1 MLKNG
6 WLLSTVA
13 FIVSFILGLLVNRDI
28 SKAFV
33 MGAIAVPAAF
43 SGAFVVNGVERVQ
56 RRRILTVLEMEIQE
70 MQEWQVELYH
80 SLSVM
85 AAQEQR
91 TEIQLNNLKRQ
102 LNQINSQTS
111 DGQKY
116 KRQIERELITITEQR
131 QKLESEVRYWET
143 QLYHL
148 EQQREELDLSVRSL
162 SAEKHNLE
170 KLLNSLRN
178 ELEDL
183 QDRDGEEF
191 ESELDEEE
199 IDSIFTI
206 LDVEAEEVPN
216 EPPDEWVEFV
226 TELTNS
232 EREVLKAIVEA
243 KNPSAAIKKIAE
255 TYITMP
261 ELLIDAINQ
270 RAIATLG
277 DIIIEPG
284 STPPAIAEDDYLTK
298 IKEVLH
304 INE

>member
-13 FIVSFILGLLVNRDI
+13 FIVSFMLSLLVNRDI
-28 SKAFV
+28 GKAFV
-33 MGAIAVPAAF
+33 TGAIAVPAAF
-43 SGAFVVNGVERVQ
+43 GGAFVVNGVERMQ
-56 RRRILTVLEMEIQE
+56 HRRVLTVLEMEIEE

-91 TEIQLNNLKRQ
+91 TEIQVNNLKRQ
-102 LNQINSQTS
+102 LNQISSQTS
-111 DGQKY
+111 EQQRY
-116 KRQIERELITITEQR
+116 QRQVERELIILTEQR
-131 QKLESEVRYWET
+131 QKLESDVRDWET

-162 SAEKHNLE
+162 AAEKHNIELI
-170 KLLNSLRN
+170 LNTLRN
-178 ELEDL
+178 ELQNL
-183 QDRDGEEF
+183 QIENEEEF
-191 ESELDEEE
+191 AIELDAKE

-216 EPPDEWVEFV
+216 ETSEEWVKFV
-226 TELTNS
+226 AELTNS
-232 EREVLKAIVEA
+232 EREVLKAIVQA

-270 RAIATLG
+270 RAIATIG

-284 STPPAIAEDDYLTK
+284 SVPPVITEEDYLTK
-298 IKEVLH
+298 IKEVLN
-304 INE
+304 I